1 MDNQVEGRIYA
12 YISVV
17 TLFLLGFC
25 YFNFLLGVSNTQK
38 LYHKDLSK
46 PIYSNTK
53 VYKEP
58 IVVNTDSYINKQ
70 DIKKFVETLKV
81 A

>member
-1 MDNQVEGRIYA
+1 MINSEAEGRIYG

-38 LYHKDLSK
+38 LYGKQ
-46 PIYSNTK
+46 PIYKTTQ
-53 VYKEP
+53 VRKEP
-58 IVVNTDSYINKQ
+58 VVVNTDSYIHKQ
-70 DIKKFVETLKV
+70 DIQKFIETLKV